1 MGATSPDKH
10 VYWDLNGAFDA
21 RFLSVGGQKQQ
32 AFDRVW
38 PTQTS
43 SAGPHA
49 I

>member
-21 RFLSVGGQKQQ
+21 RFLSVGGQKQ